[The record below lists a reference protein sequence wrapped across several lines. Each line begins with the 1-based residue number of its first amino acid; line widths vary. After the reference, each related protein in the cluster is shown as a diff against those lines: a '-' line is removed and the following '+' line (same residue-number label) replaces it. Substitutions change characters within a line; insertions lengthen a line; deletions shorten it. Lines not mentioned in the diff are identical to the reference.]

1 MKHVI
6 RFPLSAAALAV
17 LLAAC
22 GGGGTTEKTVSSS
35 PTAPGGTSSAN
46 AGAATGAAAT
56 STTNVSIG
64 AADTPTVPGNA
75 GTGAGSNTG
84 TPNSPATPAP
94 GSTGN
99 GGGSANPPATSPTN
113 PSPDGTSPT
122 PPTSGNSGNPAPATP
137 STPAAPG
144 TPSADAGSPQPNPT
158 QPSTPPAVPPSPAQ
172 PVPLVSAS
180 GVRGDVLLGMLSQ
193 KPCIGSWPGPTP
205 GEDGSFLSEGFSP
218 IVSDSHMGN
227 YSIRPGTNTTGFA
240 NTLGC
245 NYQDY
250 RPILP
255 GSHNYSHGQTVFAK
269 VARPPRDFV
278 VLHVNVATHVSTEE
292 VTLYRHM
299 DISGGGINGAGPGTP
314 SFSRQLQAATDYTF
328 RLDALIP
335 FGDVQ
340 QWTAPNPQDADKP
353 QFDKLMLLK
362 GAGPRDVRLCWNTD
376 LVEVKRLQCMDWRIQ
391 EDWKAGTEL
400 LNLGQTLIE
409 DRSVYPDEKGF
420 AHWRGGYHQ

>member
-22 GGGGTTEKTVSSS
+22 GGGGGGTSEKSVSSS
-35 PTAPGGTSSAN
+35 PTPPGSTSSAN
-46 AGAATGAAAT
+46 AGAAAGA
-56 STTNVSIG
+56 
-64 AADTPTVPGNA
+64 
-75 GTGAGSNTG
+75 GAGSNTG
-84 TPNSPATPAP
+84 TPNPPAIPAP

-99 GGGSANPPATSPTN
+99 DAGSATPNPPTTPAPDSANPMPPA
-113 PSPDGTSPT
+113 
-122 PPTSGNSGNPAPATP
+122 SGDSSNPAPAT
-137 STPAAPG
+137 PG
-144 TPSADAGSPQPNPT
+144 TPSADAGPQQPNPA
-158 QPSTPPAVPPSPAQ
+158 QPSTPPAATPSPEQ

-193 KPCIGSWPGPTP
+193 KPCKGAWPEPVKAD
-205 GEDGSFLSEGFSP
+205 DGSFLSEGFQQ

-227 YSIRPGTNTTGFA
+227 YVVRPNYPVVGYI

-245 NYQDY
+245 NGQDY
-250 RPILP
+250 RPVSP
-255 GSHNYSHGQTVFAK
+255 GSHEYYHGQTVFAK
-269 VARPPRDFV
+269 FYRTPRDFV
-278 VLHVNVATHVSTEE
+278 FLHANVATQVTTES
-292 VTLYRHM
+292 VTLSRLVKV
-299 DISGGGINGAGPGTP
+299 SGHAFQKP
-314 SFSRQLQAATDYTF
+314 SFEVQLQAPTDHTF

-335 FGDVQ
+335 FGDLHR
-340 QWTAPNPQDADKP
+340 WTAPNPQDAGKP

-376 LVEVKRLQCMDWRIQ
+376 LVEVKRLQCMEWRIQ

-409 DRSVYPDEKGF
+409 DRSVYPDETGF
-420 AHWRGGYHQ
+420 AHWRGTDQ

>member
-22 GGGGTTEKTVSSS
+22 GGGGGSTEKTVSSS

-46 AGAATGAAAT
+46 AGAAAGAAAT
-56 STTNVSIG
+56 STTNVTIG
-64 AADTPTVPGNA
+64 AADTPTAPGNA

-113 PSPDGTSPT
+113 PAPDGPSPT
-122 PPTSGNSGNPAPATP
+122 PPASGNSDNPAPATP
-137 STPAAPG
+137 GTPAAPG

-158 QPSTPPAVPPSPAQ
+158 QPSTPPAAPSSPAQ

-193 KPCIGSWPGPTP
+193 KPCIGSWPTP
-205 GEDGSFLSEGFSP
+205 VKGDDGSFFSKDMLE
-218 IVSDSHMGN
+218 IVADSHMGN
-227 YSIRPGTNTTGFA
+227 YVVWHDARTTGYF

-245 NYQDY
+245 AQQDY
-250 RPILP
+250 YPVFPGARTYHHSHIVYAKFYRTPRVFVSLRVSLP
-255 GSHNYSHGQTVFAK
+255 A
-269 VARPPRDFV
+269 
-278 VLHVNVATHVSTEE
+278 HVGTEE

-299 DISGGGINGAGPGTP
+299 DIDGVGIVLEGSAPPG
-314 SFSRQLQAATDYTF
+314 FSRQLQAATDYTF
-328 RLDALIP
+328 RLDANIP
-335 FGDVQ
+335 FGDIH

-362 GAGPRDVRLCWNTD
+362 GSGPRDVRLCWNTD

-400 LNLGQTLIE
+400 VNLGQTLIE
-409 DRSVYPDEKGF
+409 DRSVYPDETGF
-420 AHWRGGYHQ
+420 AHWRGTDQ